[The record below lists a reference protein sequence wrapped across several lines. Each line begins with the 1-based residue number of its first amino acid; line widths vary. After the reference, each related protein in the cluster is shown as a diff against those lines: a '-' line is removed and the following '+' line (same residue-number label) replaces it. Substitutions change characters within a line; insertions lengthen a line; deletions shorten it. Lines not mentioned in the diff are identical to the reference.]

1 MLRSVGLET
10 FTPDVECILANL
22 PENFALSCRFP
33 ACQKFEFLIQ
43 EICRI
48 GQNFLNILFI
58 RMKCCSIL
66 YQSYV
71 GNMKKFYV
79 LENST
84 GSSLDQKWDFLRALF
99 SKTWHFL
106 IFPTHNQQRIGQH
119 FMQMNK
125 MCRKTC
131 PISYRFPA
139 CKKFEFLPY
148 VGNFIFDPVRMYC
161 SEKTAAWTDDK

>member
-1 MLRSVGLET
+1 MYKHKSELQLVRLTNSYLHEVTCSSPVKSYTSWKLHW
-10 FTPDVECILANL
+10 IKNL
-22 PENFALSCRFP
+22 NFWHAGNLQDR
-33 ACQKFEFLIQ
+33 AKF
-43 EICRI
+43 
-48 GQNFLNILFI
+48 LFI

-66 YQSYV
+66 YQSCV

-99 SKTWHFL
+99 SKTWHVL

-125 MCRKTC
+125 KLALYPTD
-131 PISYRFPA
+131 
-139 CKKFEFLPY
+139 FLHARNS
-148 VGNFIFDPVRMYC
+148 NFYLM
-161 SEKTAAWTDDK
+161 